1 MDWKSCIVTKGFE
14 DLGSVDL
21 QCSWQYVGVLGVVYS
36 KWVPQNGQWEL
47 LYESEIEDWDTKIS
61 IFHFHNVYFDQIG
74 PNSTFCMLNVT
85 KIDLTTK
92 EWQGLN
98 FRSFVVN

>member
-1 MDWKSCIVTKGFE
+1 MDSGNYYMNQIAT
-14 DLGSVDL
+14 
-21 QCSWQYVGVLGVVYS
+21 
-36 KWVPQNGQWEL
+36 
-47 LYESEIEDWDTKIS
+47 EIEDWDTKIS

-85 KIDLTTK
+85 KIDLSTK

-98 FRSFVVN
+98 IRSFVVN